1 MDQQCPLFLYYLTEI
16 DGFVDTQVIILLFVC
31 MQGRLGIK
39 GQTSNFVWLQ
49 LHLTNK
55 VWMD

>member
-31 MQGRLGIK
+31 LQGRLGIK
-39 GQTSNFVWLQ
+39 GQTSLYYIKFCLAPI
-49 LHLTNK
+49 TFNK
-55 VWMD
+55 